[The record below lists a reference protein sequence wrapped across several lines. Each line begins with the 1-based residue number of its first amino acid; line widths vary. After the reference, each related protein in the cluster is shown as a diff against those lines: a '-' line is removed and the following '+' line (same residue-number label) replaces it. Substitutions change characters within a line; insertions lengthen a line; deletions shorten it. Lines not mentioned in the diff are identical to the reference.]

1 MAKPLPLDY
10 RLRVSF
16 GKSKGIMDVPDQLNL
31 NVNSFNNFL
40 DKNSKIEKNLDNTLK
55 SIFPI
60 DDVHGRLKLDLIDWS
75 IKEPKF
81 DYKECKARGVSYTG
95 SITIKVRLTLWD
107 IDENTGDK
115 LSVRDIKEQEIYVG
129 EIPMITDSGSFII
142 NGVERVI
149 VGQLHRSAGIIFKPL
164 SKAGSYGQF
173 YGQIIPERGS
183 WIEFETDAKD
193 IMFSRI
199 DRKKKFP
206 STILLKALGFTES
219 EILKLFYKTVSIKV
233 KNEQFF
239 AKVSES
245 IVGFKSAEDVLINS
259 KVIVKAG
266 KKITKRVLDSL
277 HADNLKYIPIMESD
291 LFDKIIAT
299 KIVSSDQERD
309 LICDVATII
318 NADLL
323 SSIKKQTVKFDIV
336 YCKYNDN
343 IIVDTIIADRYILN
357 KKKALIS
364 GEISEQ
370 DLSKVFLYTTLR
382 PGEHATLEEADKF
395 FSSLFFDFN
404 RYDLS
409 LEGRMKI
416 NETLGIDIPNEVR
429 ILTKD
434 DFIGVIKHLIL
445 LENDIVVPD
454 DVDSLSNKRVNLVG
468 ELMYHE
474 LRKGLLRTQ
483 RLVRDKMIM
492 KDIETITPYDLINTK
507 PISSAIRDF
516 FATNQLSQF
525 LDQTNVLSEI
535 SHKRRLSAL
544 GAGGLTRERAGFEVR
559 DVNPTHYGRICPIET
574 PEGPNIGL
582 ISSLAVY
589 ARINSFGFIE
599 TPYRKVK
606 NGVVSTDIEYYTASN
621 EASHVIAQANA
632 PLNKDGS
639 FVNEYVSVR
648 KDNEFMVVPKDE
660 VDLMDVATNQIVS
673 VAAGLIPFLEHDD
686 ANRALMGSNM
696 QRQAVPLLRSEAPI
710 VGTGMEY
717 VAAKYSRHAII
728 AKRAGKVLRIDD
740 SIYISHK
747 SDAGYEL
754 DKYPLERF
762 LRSNQDTCLSQNPI
776 VNIGDYVNEGQI
788 IADGP
793 SMEKGELAIGKN
805 LVVAFMPWR
814 GYNYEDGVTIS
825 RRVVEE
831 DMYTSIHIKEFQI
844 FASDTKFGPEEITA
858 DIPNASSEVIRNL
871 DKNGIVRIGSYVK
884 PGDVLVG
891 KVTPKAET
899 HYSPE
904 ERLLR
909 TIFGEKS
916 TNVSDSSLKASPDMN
931 GIVVDVKILKRRGVK
946 SNDRK
951 KEIDENVKYQLKKNY
966 DTELNLIKK
975 LKLQSLM
982 EKVMEHP
989 AEKDVTVNKERFKKG
1004 HVFSSEEM
1012 NNLKENDLKKLISD
1026 KVNIEEIDRY
1036 YENRIKEAT
1045 IEYERKLKNLSADDS
1060 LPPGVIMGIKG
1071 YVATKRRLS
1080 VGDKM
1085 SGRHGNK
1092 GVVSKILPVQDL
1104 PFLEDGTPVD
1114 IVLNPLGVPSRM
1126 NIGQIME
1133 THLGW
1138 LGKGLGKRIDELI
1151 KSKKRDELKSFLST
1165 IMDDG
1170 ESDDFIN
1177 SLSDEKLDI
1186 YAKDM
1191 TSGVHFANPI
1201 FEGAKEN
1208 DIEYLQKVTG
1218 FKQLKSV
1225 LYDGVTGEKFIE
1237 PVTVGVMYVLK
1248 LHHLVDDKVHARSI
1262 GPYSLVTQQPLGG
1275 KAQFGGQR
1283 FGEMEVWSLEGYG
1296 ASYALQEMLTV
1307 KSDDVSGRNKAYESI
1322 VKGRSVPLG
1331 GVPESFNVLVKEMR
1345 ALGLDLD
1352 LLKDARRKIGG

>member
-16 GKSKGIMDVPDQLNL
+16 GKSKSVMDIPDQLNL
-31 NVNSFNNFL
+31 NINSFNSFL
-40 DKNSKIEKNLDNTLK
+40 DKNSKIEKNLDNALK

-81 DYKECKARGVSYTG
+81 DDKECKARGVSYTG

-107 IDENTGDK
+107 VDENTGDK
-115 LSVRDIKEQEIYVG
+115 LNVKDIKEQEIYVG
-129 EIPMITDSGSFII
+129 EIPLVTNSGSFII

-149 VGQLHRSAGIIFKPL
+149 VGQLHRSTGVIFKPL
-164 SKAGSYGQF
+164 SKAGSRGQF

-183 WIEFETDAKD
+183 WIEFETDVKD
-193 IMFSRI
+193 ILFSRI

-219 EILKLFYKTVSIKV
+219 EILKLFYKTVNIKV
-233 KNEQFF
+233 KNERFF

-259 KVIVKAG
+259 EVAVKAG
-266 KKITKRVLDSL
+266 KKITKRVLDFL
-277 HADNLKYIPIMESD
+277 KANNLRYISIRESD
-291 LFDKIIAT
+291 LVDKIAAT
-299 KIVSSDQERD
+299 RIVSSDQEKD
-309 LICDVATII
+309 LICDTASII
-318 NADLL
+318 NTDLL
-323 SSIKKQTVKFDIV
+323 SSIKKQTVKFDVV

-343 IIVDTIIADRYILN
+343 IIVDTIIADRDVLK

-364 GEISEQ
+364 GDISEQ
-370 DLSKVFLYTTLR
+370 DLSKVFLHTILR
-382 PGEHATLEEADKF
+382 PGEHTTIEDADKF

-409 LEGRMKI
+409 LEGRIKI

-429 ILTKD
+429 TLTKD
-434 DFIGVIKHLIL
+434 DFIGVIKYLIL
-445 LENDIVVPD
+445 LENDLVVPD

-468 ELMYHE
+468 ELLYHE

-507 PISSAIRDF
+507 PISSSIRDF
-516 FATNQLSQF
+516 FATGQLSQF
-525 LDQTNVLSEI
+525 LDQTNILSEI
-535 SHKRRLSAL
+535 SHKKRLSAL

-582 ISSLAVY
+582 ISSLSVY
-589 ARINSFGFIE
+589 ARINNFGFIE

-606 NGVVSTDIEYYTASN
+606 NGVVSEDIEYFTASN
-621 EASHVIAQANA
+621 ESGHIIAQANA

-639 FVNEYVSVR
+639 FANEYVSVR
-648 KDNEFMVVPKDE
+648 KDKEFMVVHKSE

-673 VAAGLIPFLEHDD
+673 VAAGMIPFLEHDD

-728 AKRAGKVLRIDD
+728 AKKAGKVLRVDD
-740 SIYISHK
+740 KIYISHK
-747 SDAGYEL
+747 SGSGYEL
-754 DKYPLERF
+754 DEYPLERF
-762 LRSNQDTCLSQNPI
+762 SRSNQDTCFSQNPI
-776 VNIGDYVNEGQI
+776 VDVGDYVKEGQI

-793 SMEKGELAIGKN
+793 SMEKGELALGKN
-805 LVVAFMPWR
+805 LVVAFVPWR

-858 DIPNASSEVIRNL
+858 DIPNASAEIIKNL

-909 TIFGEKS
+909 AIFGEKS
-916 TNVSDSSLKASPDMN
+916 TNVSDSSLKATPDTN
-931 GIVVDVKILKRRGVK
+931 GIVVDVKILKRRGIK
-946 SNDRK
+946 SNERK
-951 KEIDENVKYQLKKNY
+951 KEIDEDAKYRLKKNY
-966 DTELNLIKK
+966 DTELNLIEK
-975 LKLQSLM
+975 LKLQSLK

-989 AEKDVTVNKERFKKG
+989 LEKDIVINKEKFKKG
-1004 HVFSSEEM
+1004 YIFSSEDL
-1012 NNLKENDLKKLISD
+1012 NSLKENDLKKLILD
-1026 KVNIEEIDRY
+1026 EVNIEEIKRH
-1036 YENRIKEAT
+1036 YEDHIKQAAAA
-1045 IEYERKLKNLSADDS
+1045 YEQKLKNLSADDS
-1060 LPPGVIMGIKG
+1060 LPPGVIMGIKV

-1092 GVVSKILPVQDL
+1092 GVVSRILSAQDL

-1133 THLGW
+1133 SHLGW
-1138 LGKGLGKRIDELI
+1138 LGKGLGKKIDELI
-1151 KSKKRDELKSFLST
+1151 KSKKRDELRLFLSS
-1165 IMDDG
+1165 ILNDK
-1170 ESDDFIN
+1170 EAEDFIN
-1177 SLSDEKLDI
+1177 SLSDEKLDT
-1186 YAKDM
+1186 YAEDM
-1191 TSGVHFANPI
+1191 VDGVHFANPI
-1201 FEGAKEN
+1201 FEGAKE
-1208 DIEYLQKVTG
+1208 DDLKYLQKVTG
-1218 FKQLKSV
+1218 IKRLKSA
-1225 LYDGVTGEKFIE
+1225 LYDGVTGEKFLE

-1296 ASYALQEMLTV
+1296 ASYTLQEMLTV
-1307 KSDDVSGRNKAYESI
+1307 KSDDVSGRNKTYESI

-1331 GVPESFNVLVKEMR
+1331 GVPESFNVLVKEMK
-1345 ALGLDLD
+1345 ALGLDVE
-1352 LLKDARRKIGG
+1352 LLKDIRRKIGG